1 MAYRHVTTGISSNLT
16 YRHRKAR
23 TLVLNPYLEVV
34 GRTRIMEISLEP
46 APSASNKLYRYHY
59 TVSCEFPT
67 FPDTIDNQ
75 LLPLFLPIRSY
86 RHPALREPALAYT
99 VYGASTILDAK
110 IRIIFEIIHNMVHFY
125 TLFNRIFWR
134 ITGKWLPLQR
144 LTNHVLKEKRERYPL
159 SLLAFY
165 RQEFPPCI
173 PLELLAGHFFCMVSC
188 GHKM

>member
-86 RHPALREPALAYT
+86 RHPALRELDQWSSLLSLGRVDAIITLFSLSRSLALAHV
-99 VYGASTILDAK
+99 VYDASAILVCKDTTIILK
-110 IRIIFEIIHNMVHFY
+110 NQEEGRFSLNFPCGLFGSLTFFSYLCRVKEITINPIY
-125 TLFNRIFWR
+125 S
-134 ITGKWLPLQR
+134 PLKHTK
-144 LTNHVLKEKRERYPL
+144 L
-159 SLLAFY
+159 
-165 RQEFPPCI
+165 
-173 PLELLAGHFFCMVSC
+173 
-188 GHKM
+188 